1 VISHRDEQGNPCTR
15 HEPATDALLAWAAV
29 GSRISGFHHDS
40 ASKLQSLM
48 MALDEAVDVLGEE
61 RPDVQRAL
69 DTAMTSLR
77 ELHGLLTENR
87 ALAKAPQQKATPIS
101 EILRRAAGR
110 YSIKLDGDPG
120 GASVF
125 VAPPSIIHAVS
136 LLLDACAGPKQGARA
151 VDVVATERDGTIEIS
166 LASSGGGTASSANE
180 SIAVAAF
187 LFAREAGELRCTPNG
202 FVVQLPVA
210 AASTPRS
217 APVKP

>member
-1 VISHRDEQGNPCTR
+1 LISHRDEHGNVCTR

-48 MALDEAVDVLGEE
+48 MALDEAVDMLGDE

-87 ALAKAPQQKATPIS
+87 ALAKAPQQKATPVS
-101 EILRRAAGR
+101 EILRRAAAR
-110 YSIKLDGDPG
+110 YSIKLAGDA
-120 GASVF
+120 GAQSVF
-125 VAPPSIIHAVS
+125 VAPPSIVHAVS
-136 LLLDACAGPKQGARA
+136 LLFDACAGPRQGARA
-151 VDVVATERDGTIEIS
+151 VDIAATEQGGKVEVSIAPT
-166 LASSGGGTASSANE
+166 GGGTASAANE
-180 SIAVAAF
+180 SICVAAF
-187 LFAREAGELRCTPNG
+187 LLAREAGELRCTANG

-210 AASTPRS
+210 AANTPRS
-217 APVKP
+217 AADKP